1 MSFCFIKMNEKEGGK
16 TNVATKLKNLKIKKV
31 DFVDEGANPD
41 AHIKLFKMKDSKEQ
55 PIEEDSQKGSGSILK
70 KLFCFIGKAAGMAQE
85 EIDSAVDEI
94 QKGDS
99 ISFKE
104 KLNETKNRKIADEI
118 WDICYALQS
127 SLCSILC
134 DEEMDSS
141 NAATAMQESLEEF
154 TEVVKAAISQW
165 ASGKE
170 ASVVIKNEDI
180 SQTDLEIMKSA
191 AERLNEVIEK
201 AAVQKDKQKQFDSSQ
216 NQEGDR
222 KKMKIDKSKLTD
234 AEKAFLESIEKR
246 YGTQDEQIQSQDG
259 MSTTPAAQVQ
269 QVQAE
274 PIIAKSITQTEQSI
288 QTTEQ
293 SLQQALSPNQQTNGS
308 DTIYKGLHPA
318 VAAELEGLKKF
329 KQAAEDRELHDIA
342 KKYTIIG
349 KKEEELV
356 PLFKSLKAA
365 GGTAYQDMITVLDQA
380 VETVEKSG
388 AFSEIGKS
396 GHNSDF
402 GGEAWAEAEAKAVEL
417 RKSKMGLSMAQAL
430 DEVFINNPELAK
442 RCEEE

>member
-1 MSFCFIKMNEKEGGK
+1 MNEKEGGK
-16 TNVATKLKNLKIKKV
+16 KVATKLKNLKIKKV

-55 PIEEDSQKGSGSILK
+55 PIEEDSQGSGNILK
-70 KLFCFIGKAAGMAQE
+70 KLFHFIGKAAGMAQE
-85 EIDSAVDEI
+85 EIDSAVSEI
-94 QKGDS
+94 QKSDS

-127 SLCSILC
+127 SLCSILY
-134 DEEMDSS
+134 DEEMGSS
-141 NAATAMQESLEEF
+141 AATAMQESLEEF

-165 ASGKE
+165 AGGKE
-170 ASVVIKNEDI
+170 ASVVIKNEEL

-191 AERLNEVIEK
+191 TQRLHEVIEK
-201 AAVQKDKQKQFDSSQ
+201 ATVQKDKQKQFDSNQ

-222 KKMKIDKSKLTD
+222 EMKIDKSKLTD

-246 YGTQDEQIQSQDG
+246 YGTEDEQIQSQDNNL
-259 MSTTPAAQVQ
+259 TTPAAQAEGVQ
-269 QVQAE
+269 TESV
-274 PIIAKSITQTEQSI
+274 ITKSVTQTEQPL
-288 QTTEQ
+288 QTKEQ
-293 SLQQALSPNQQTNGS
+293 SILPSNQQVNEP
-308 DTIYKGLHPA
+308 DNIYKGLHPA
-318 VAAELEGLKKF
+318 VAAELEELKKF
-329 KQAAEDRELHDIA
+329 KQAAEDRELSDIA
-342 KKYTIIG
+342 KKYAIIG

-365 GGTAYQDMITVLDQA
+365 GGTAYKDMIAVLDQA

-402 GGEAWAEAEAKAVEL
+402 GSEAWAEAEAKAVEL
-417 RKSKMGLSMAQAL
+417 RKSKTGLSMAQAL

>member
-1 MSFCFIKMNEKEGGK
+1 M
-16 TNVATKLKNLKIKKV
+16 ATKLKNLKIKKV

-55 PIEEDSQKGSGSILK
+55 PVEEDSQKGSDSILK

-170 ASVVIKNEDI
+170 ASVVIKNEEL

-191 AERLNEVIEK
+191 ADRLNEVIEK
-201 AAVQKDKQKQFDSSQ
+201 VAVQKDKQKQFDSNQ

-222 KKMKIDKSKLTD
+222 KEMKIDKSKLTD

-246 YGTQDEQIQSQDG
+246 YGTEEQVQSQDDN
-259 MSTTPAAQVQ
+259 STISAAQAEEVQ
-269 QVQAE
+269 TESV
-274 PIIAKSITQTEQSI
+274 ITKSVTQTEKSLQAK
-288 QTTEQ
+288 EQ
-293 SLQQALSPNQQTNGS
+293 STLSLNQQVNEP
-308 DTIYKGLHPA
+308 DNIYKGLHPA
-318 VAAELEGLKKF
+318 VAAELEELKKF
-329 KQAAEDRELHDIA
+329 KQVAEDRELSDIA
-342 KKYTIIG
+342 KKYAIIG

-365 GGTAYQDMITVLDQA
+365 GGTAYKDMIAVLDQA

-396 GHNSDF
+396 GHNSNIS
-402 GGEAWAEAEAKAVEL
+402 GEAWTEAEAKATEL
-417 RKSKMGLSMAQAL
+417 RKSKTGLSMAQAL

>member
-1 MSFCFIKMNEKEGGK
+1 MNEKEGGK
-16 TNVATKLKNLKIKKV
+16 KVATKLKNLKIKKV

-55 PIEEDSQKGSGSILK
+55 PIEEDSQGSGNILK
-70 KLFCFIGKAAGMAQE
+70 KLFHFIGKAAGITQE
-85 EIDSAVDEI
+85 EIDSAVSEI
-94 QKGDS
+94 QKSDS

-127 SLCSILC
+127 SLCSILY

-165 ASGKE
+165 AGGKE
-170 ASVVIKNEDI
+170 ASVVIKNEEL

-191 AERLNEVIEK
+191 TQRLHEVIEK
-201 AAVQKDKQKQFDSSQ
+201 ATVQKDKQKQFDSNQ
-216 NQEGDR
+216 KQEGDR
-222 KKMKIDKSKLTD
+222 EMKIDKSKLTD

-246 YGTQDEQIQSQDG
+246 YGTEDEKIQSQDNNL
-259 MSTTPAAQVQ
+259 TTPAAQAEGVQ
-269 QVQAE
+269 TESV
-274 PIIAKSITQTEQSI
+274 ITKSITQTEQPL
-288 QTTEQ
+288 QAKEQ
-293 SLQQALSPNQQTNGS
+293 STLPSNQQVNEP
-308 DTIYKGLHPA
+308 DNIYKGLHPA
-318 VAAELEGLKKF
+318 VAAELEELKKF
-329 KQAAEDRELHDIA
+329 KQAAEDRELSDIA
-342 KKYTIIG
+342 KKYAIIG

-365 GGTAYQDMITVLDQA
+365 GGTAYKDMIAVLDQA

-402 GGEAWAEAEAKAVEL
+402 GSEAWAEAEAKAVEL
-417 RKSKMGLSMAQAL
+417 RKSKTGLSMAQAL

>member
-1 MSFCFIKMNEKEGGK
+1 M
-16 TNVATKLKNLKIKKV
+16 ATKLKNLKIKKV

-170 ASVVIKNEDI
+170 ASVVIKNEEL

-191 AERLNEVIEK
+191 TERLNEVIEK
-201 AAVQKDKQKQFDSSQ
+201 AAVQKDKQKQFDSNQ

-222 KKMKIDKSKLTD
+222 KEMKIDKSKLTD

-246 YGTQDEQIQSQDG
+246 YGTEEQVQSQDDN
-259 MSTTPAAQVQ
+259 STISAAQ
-269 QVQAE
+269 AE
-274 PIIAKSITQTEQSI
+274 GTKTESVITKSVTQTEKSI
-288 QTTEQ
+288 QAKEQ
-293 SLQQALSPNQQTNGS
+293 PTLSSNQQVNEP
-308 DTIYKGLHPA
+308 DNIYKGLHPA
-318 VAAELEGLKKF
+318 VVAELEELKKF
-329 KQAAEDRELHDIA
+329 KQVAEDRELSDIA
-342 KKYTIIG
+342 KKYAIIG

-356 PLFKSLKAA
+356 PLFKSLKVA
-365 GGTAYQDMITVLDQA
+365 GGTAYKDMIAVLDQA

-396 GHNSDF
+396 GHNSNIS
-402 GGEAWAEAEAKAVEL
+402 GEAWTEAEAKATEL
-417 RKSKMGLSMAQAL
+417 RKSKTGLSMAQAL